1 MALFDY
7 IYLECPVT
15 IPDYV
20 DQKFKNYIQATI
32 NQDDFQTKDFE
43 NMLDQY
49 VINSNFELIRTRTGW
64 FLEEENSI
72 EEKIYFHGEIEI
84 HTIIYVDDSNLI
96 DTGEYFNTEPSGYK
110 SRIIGPNIKKNWF
123 TLAFKIK
130 FTDGLVE
137 NISMIE
143 PTEKELLE
151 LIRLL

>member
-7 IYLECPVT
+7 LYIECPVT

-20 DQKFKNYIQATI
+20 NKRFRNHIEASL
-32 NQDDFQTKDFE
+32 NQDDLQTKDFE
-43 NMLDQY
+43 CIMDHY
-49 VINSNFELIRTRTGW
+49 VINKNRELVKIKTGW
-64 FLEEENSI
+64 FPEEQKHI
-72 EEKIYFHGEIEI
+72 EEKIYFHGEIYANNV
-84 HTIIYVDDSNLI
+84 IYVDDSNLI

-110 SRIIGPNIKKNWF
+110 SRIIGPKIKKNWF
-123 TLAFKIK
+123 FLSFKIK
-130 FTDGLVE
+130 FTNGLVE